1 MTAQILKKPV
11 NTNNQVL
18 TPTDPFNIH
27 PLLQH
32 QSAALDADRDDYRRA
47 IDLLIDNL
55 IHIEDTSG
63 EFLLRLTDGRVID
76 TKAWHG
82 FEWTQGIGLY
92 GMYKV
97 WEMTSDKKAWDIMIN
112 WFEDRFKE
120 GSPSR
125 NINTVAPF
133 LTLAYLFERT
143 GDRRYLPYLDVW
155 AEWVYNDL
163 PRTEEGGFQHIV
175 YNSVNNQQLWDDTLM
190 MSVVPL
196 AKIGLL
202 LNRPHYVE
210 EAKRQ
215 FLIHIKY
222 LTDRKTGLWFHGWTF
237 DGRHNFANALW
248 GRGNSWVTIVI
259 PEFIELLNLAKDDA
273 FRLFLIETL
282 EAQVKALAK
291 VQAPSGLWRTIL
303 DDETSY
309 EEAAASAGFAYGILK
324 AVRKGYIS
332 REYEAMG
339 IKAAKA
345 VRAHINS
352 SGELTQV
359 SFGTP
364 VFNSIQEYKDIPLT
378 SMPFGQAMA
387 LLTMGEFL
395 YRFI

>member
-1 MTAQILKKPV
+1 MTKQILKPL
-11 NTNNQVL
+11 Q
-18 TPTDPFNIH
+18 PFNIH

-32 QSAALDADRDDYRRA
+32 QSAALGADRDDYRKA
-47 IDLLIDNL
+47 IDLLINNL
-55 IHIEDTSG
+55 VNIKDETG
-63 EFLLRLTDGRVID
+63 EFLLKLEDGRVID

-82 FEWTQGIGLY
+82 FEWTQGVGLY

-97 WEMTSDKKAWDIMIN
+97 WEMTGDEKAWSIMTE
-112 WFEDRFKE
+112 WFEARFKE

-133 LTLAYLFERT
+133 LTLAYLYERT
-143 GDRRYLPYLDVW
+143 GNRTYLPYLDVW
-155 AEWVYNDL
+155 GEWVYSGL

-175 YNSVNNQQLWDDTLM
+175 YNSVNHQQLWDDTLM
-190 MSVVPL
+190 MSVLPL

-215 FLIHIKY
+215 FMVHIKY
-222 LTDRKTGLWFHGWTF
+222 LADRKTGLWFHGWTF

-259 PEFIELLNLAKDDA
+259 PEFIELLDLAQDDA
-273 FRLFLIETL
+273 LRLFLIDTL
-282 EAQVKALAK
+282 DAQVSALAR

-303 DDETSY
+303 NDETSY

-324 AVRKGYIS
+324 AVRKGYLS
-332 REYEAMG
+332 KEYEAMG

-345 VRAHINS
+345 VRGKIS
-352 SGELTQV
+352 PEGELTQV

-387 LLTMGEFL
+387 LLAMGEFM

>member
-1 MTAQILKKPV
+1 MTKQILKPL
-11 NTNNQVL
+11 Q
-18 TPTDPFNIH
+18 PFNIH

-32 QSAALDADRDDYRRA
+32 QSAALDADRDDYRKA

-55 IHIEDTSG
+55 VNIQDTTG
-63 EFLLRLTDGRVID
+63 EFLLRLEDGRVID

-82 FEWTQGIGLY
+82 FEWTQGVGLY

-97 WEMTSDKKAWDIMIN
+97 WEMTGDAKAWSIMTR
-112 WFEDRFKE
+112 WFEERFKE

-133 LTLAYLFERT
+133 LTLAYLYERT
-143 GDRRYLPYLDVW
+143 GNRTYLPYLEVW
-155 AEWVYNDL
+155 GEWVYSSL

-175 YNSVNNQQLWDDTLM
+175 YNSVNHQQLWDDTLM
-190 MSVVPL
+190 MSVLPL

-202 LNRPHYVE
+202 LDRPSYVE

-215 FLIHIKY
+215 FMVHIKY
-222 LTDRKTGLWFHGWTF
+222 LADRKTGLWYHGWTF

-259 PEFIELLNLAKDDA
+259 PEFIELLDLPPDDA
-273 FRLFLIETL
+273 LRLFLIDTL
-282 EAQVKALAK
+282 DAQVSALAR

-303 DDETSY
+303 NDETSY

-324 AVRKGYIS
+324 AVRKGYLS
-332 REYEAMG
+332 KDYEAMG

-345 VRAHINS
+345 VRDKIS
-352 SGELTQV
+352 PEGELTQV

-364 VFNSIQEYKDIPLT
+364 VFDTIQEYKDIPLT

-387 LLTMGEFL
+387 LLAMGEFM